1 MRDSEQRMRRMQH
14 YLAHPDSLL
23 LLWRRRWILLLIH
36 AEKTVPRNIKTAV
49 RIFRAAVF
57 HLSVSFSRAGS
68 GSSPPPIL
76 ILSRCG
82 QRIFSISSASG
93 ISSLFSLY
101 ALVVNFIYCIAIYN
115 QTISHVYHSPVI
127 LIYAAAYIVNKKSK
141 DIML

>member
-1 MRDSEQRMRRMQH
+1 MQQWRKWMQL
-14 YLAHPDSLL
+14 YLVDPDSVL

-141 DIML
+141 DIVL

>member
-1 MRDSEQRMRRMQH
+1 MKS
-14 YLAHPDSLL
+14 HPLL
-23 LLWRRRWILLLIH
+23 PPHPQPQLLPPPH
-36 AEKTVPRNIKTAV
+36 PQ
-49 RIFRAAVF
+49 
-57 HLSVSFSRAGS
+57 
-68 GSSPPPIL
+68 PPPIL